1 MDFFRGVLNIIWQF
15 FLFLGFWFLFSGT
28 FDWKH
33 LLYGTLASLF
43 LVTLWRGRSERVVG
57 AVSPQKVWRSVVAV
71 GILLREIWVASW
83 QVAKLVLSP
92 RIDIQPSLVRVTSS
106 LKGDRMRMLYANAI
120 TLTPGTLTVQ
130 MKGNRLLI
138 HALTKQAADGVVDWS
153 YQNTLKRLEE
163 AK

>member
-1 MDFFRGVLNIIWQF
+1 M
-15 FLFLGFWFLFSGT
+15 
-28 FDWKH
+28 
-33 LLYGTLASLF
+33 
-43 LVTLWRGRSERVVG
+43 VG
-57 AVSPQKVWRSVVAV
+57 PVSSQKVWRSVVAV

-92 RIDIQPSLVRVTSS
+92 RIDIDPTLVRVTTS

-153 YQNTLKRLEE
+153 YQDNLKRLEE